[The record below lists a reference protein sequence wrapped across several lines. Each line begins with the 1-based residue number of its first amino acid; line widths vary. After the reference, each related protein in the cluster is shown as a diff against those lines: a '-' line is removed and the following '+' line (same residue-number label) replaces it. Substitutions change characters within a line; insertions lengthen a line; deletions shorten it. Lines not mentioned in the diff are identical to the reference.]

1 MALKA
6 LDKQSVPEQI
16 FEMLKNEIIV
26 GEYAVGDKIPSET
39 ELCRLLN
46 TSRVSVRTALHKLS
60 VLGIIETRL
69 GDGNYVKAF
78 DFKEYIDN
86 IGELIIEESD
96 IADMAEYRRETEYI
110 CAQLAMERATKQELA
125 DLYQLAELADQTF
138 QQENLNDNITFDLQ
152 FHYKLCRL
160 SGNKIFRLSY
170 QAFGARMY
178 SGAAF
183 HLRKK
188 HQMEQELFTG
198 QSHTKIV
205 QAIMDKDQVL
215 CRKLI
220 DEHFQIS

>member
-39 ELCRLLN
+39 ELCKLLN
-46 TSRVSVRTALHKLS
+46 ASRVSVRTALHKLS

-69 GDGNYVKAF
+69 GDGNYVKEF

-86 IGELIIEESD
+86 VGELIIEEGD

-110 CAQLAMERATKQELA
+110 CALLAMERAGEEELA
-125 DLYQLAELADQTF
+125 DLYRLAEQTDQTF
-138 QQENLNDNITFDLQ
+138 QEKNLKDNITFDLK
-152 FHYKLCRL
+152 FHYKLCKL

-178 SGAAF
+178 SGAAL

-188 HQMEQELFTG
+188 HQMEQDLLTG

-205 QAIMDKDQVL
+205 QAIMDKDKEL

-220 DEHFQIS
+220 EDHFLVS

>member
-39 ELCRLLN
+39 ELCKLLN

-78 DFKEYIDN
+78 DFQEYIDN
-86 IGELIIEESD
+86 VGELIIEESD
-96 IADMAEYRRETEYI
+96 IADMAEYRAETEYI
-110 CAQLAMERATKQELA
+110 CAMLAMGRATEQEL
-125 DLYQLAELADQTF
+125 DSLYKLAKQVDQTF
-138 QQENLNDNITFDLQ
+138 QQKDLKENIALDLK
-152 FHYKLCRL
+152 FHYTLCKL

-170 QAFGARMY
+170 QAFGVRMY

-198 QSHTKIV
+198 QSHTRIV
-205 QAIMDKDQVL
+205 QAIIDKDQAL
-215 CRKLI
+215 CRQLI
-220 DEHFQIS
+220 EEHFRVS

>member
-39 ELCRLLN
+39 ELCKLLN
-46 TSRVSVRTALHKLS
+46 ASRVSVRTALHKLS

-69 GDGNYVKAF
+69 GDGNYVKEF

-86 IGELIIEESD
+86 VGELIIEEGD

-110 CAQLAMERATKQELA
+110 CALLAMERAGEEELA
-125 DLYQLAELADQTF
+125 DLYRLAEQTDLTF
-138 QQENLNDNITFDLQ
+138 QEKNLKDNITFDLK
-152 FHYKLCRL
+152 FHYKLYKL

-178 SGAAF
+178 SGAAL

-188 HQMEQELFTG
+188 HQMEQDLLTG

-205 QAIMDKDQVL
+205 QAIMDKDKEL

-220 DEHFQIS
+220 EDHFLVS

>member
-39 ELCRLLN
+39 ELCKLLN
-46 TSRVSVRTALHKLS
+46 ASRVSVRTALHKLS

-69 GDGNYVKAF
+69 GDGNYVKEF

-86 IGELIIEESD
+86 VGELIIEEGD

-110 CAQLAMERATKQELA
+110 CALLAMERAGEEELA
-125 DLYQLAELADQTF
+125 DLYRLAEQTDLTF
-138 QQENLNDNITFDLQ
+138 QEKNLKDNITFDLK
-152 FHYKLCRL
+152 FHYKLCKL

-178 SGAAF
+178 SGAAL

-188 HQMEQELFTG
+188 HQMEQDLLTG

-205 QAIMDKDQVL
+205 QAIMDKDKEL

-220 DEHFQIS
+220 VDHFLVS

>member
-16 FEMLKNEIIV
+16 FEMLKSEIIM

-39 ELCRLLN
+39 ELCKLLN

-60 VLGIIETRL
+60 ILGIIETRL

-86 IGELIIEESD
+86 VGELIIEEGD

-110 CAQLAMERATKQELA
+110 CALLAMERATEQELA
-125 DLYQLAELADQTF
+125 DLYQLAEQVDQTF
-138 QQENLNDNITFDLQ
+138 QQKNLKDNIAFDMK
-152 FHYKLCRL
+152 FHYKLCKL

-178 SGAAF
+178 SSAAL
-183 HLRKK
+183 HLQKK
-188 HQMEQELFTG
+188 HQMEQDLLIG

-205 QAIMDKDQVL
+205 QAILDKDKIL
-215 CRKLI
+215 CRRLI
-220 DEHFQIS
+220 DDHFYVS

>member
-39 ELCRLLN
+39 ELCKLLN
-46 TSRVSVRTALHKLS
+46 ASRVSVRTALHKLS

-69 GDGNYVKAF
+69 GDGNYVKEF

-86 IGELIIEESD
+86 VGELIIEEGD

-110 CAQLAMERATKQELA
+110 CALLAMERAGEEELA
-125 DLYQLAELADQTF
+125 DLYRLAEQTDLTF
-138 QQENLNDNITFDLQ
+138 QEKNLKDNITFDLK
-152 FHYKLCRL
+152 FHYKLCKL

-178 SGAAF
+178 SGAAL

-188 HQMEQELFTG
+188 HQMEQDLLTG

-205 QAIMDKDQVL
+205 QAIMDKDKEL

-220 DEHFQIS
+220 EDHFLVS

>member
-26 GEYAVGDKIPSET
+26 GEYTVGDKLPSET
-39 ELCRLLN
+39 ELCRTLN
-46 TSRVSVRTALHKLS
+46 ASRVSVRTALHKLS
-60 VLGIIETRL
+60 VLGVIETRL
-69 GDGNYVKAF
+69 GDGNYVKEF

-86 IGELIIEESD
+86 VGELIIEDSD
-96 IADMAEYRRETEYI
+96 VTDMAEYRTETEYI
-110 CAQLAMERATKQELA
+110 CALLAMERASAEELKE
-125 DLYQLAELADQTF
+125 LYELGAHVDQTF
-138 QQENLNDNITFDLQ
+138 QHKNLSENIASDLK

-160 SGNKIFRLSY
+160 SGNKIFRLGY

-178 SGAAF
+178 SGAAL
-183 HLRKK
+183 HLRRK

-205 QAIMDKDQVL
+205 QSIMDKDKVL
-215 CRKLI
+215 CRQLI
-220 DEHFQIS
+220 EEHFRVS